1 MTMALRNHS
10 IFFVMTIRKTW
21 LRDTPLGEGQRV
33 MVERLAPENI
43 VWVTLSDSRNA
54 FLGAK
59 TKPLSTSADRGLGIE
74 S

>member
-1 MTMALRNHS
+1 M
-10 IFFVMTIRKTW
+10 
-21 LRDTPLGEGQRV
+21 
-33 MVERLAPENI
+33 MVERLVPENI
-43 VWVTLSDSRNA
+43 VWIMLSDSRNV